1 MIVKKEFEL
10 LKGTK
15 NIISF
20 SSGIMKA
27 QSVEGDV
34 LNVVRTI
41 KLIENRINHFTLKR
55 VSEITENLKVAKNN
69 IHVVNMDYQLPVT
82 YNTTTKKIV
91 LNLQP
96 FDVDE
101 IAKVEPIN
109 VYASLAYGI
118 CLRNLTIGKYKI
130 KPVYFEAISNWL
142 NTVFVMVF
150 GKEYGLLGAYSNEV
164 EKLKFLIACYIL
176 DSFFGIKGDIAYKKA
191 GALSIVDYKSIK
203 NDLKKYDF
211 SKINDLIKSLSD
223 FRVMPGITKVNFLK
237 KILQLFQGINF
248 FPALEDPSR
257 FFSSIVVASISGS
270 NIVPTFISKKYN
282 VDAFN
287 KLLMIGKTIFK

>member
-1 MIVKKEFEL
+1 MIIKKEFEL

-20 SSGIMKA
+20 SSGVMKA
-27 QSVEGDV
+27 KSVEGDV
-34 LNVVRTI
+34 LNLVRTI

-82 YNTTTKKIV
+82 YNISTKKIV

-101 IAKVEPIN
+101 VAKLDPIN
-109 VYASLAYGI
+109 VYASIAYGI

-130 KPVYFEAISNWL
+130 KSDYFVQISNWL
-142 NTVFVMVF
+142 TTIFVMIF
-150 GKEYGLLGAYSNEV
+150 GKEYGLLGGYQNEV
-164 EKLKFLIACYIL
+164 PKLKFLIACYIL
-176 DSFFGIKGDIAYKKA
+176 DSFFGITGNTAYKKA
-191 GALSIVDYKSIK
+191 GALSAVKYDNIK
-203 NDLKKYDF
+203 KDLKKYNF
-211 SKINDLIKSLSD
+211 SKISDLIRSLSELK
-223 FRVMPGITKVNFLK
+223 VTPGLTKINFVK
-237 KILQLFQGINF
+237 KIYPLLSVNF
-248 FPALEDPSR
+248 FPALEDLSR
-257 FFSSIVVASISGS
+257 FFSVIVTASISGS

-282 VDAFN
+282 RDAFE
-287 KLLMIGKTIFK
+287 KLLVIGQTIFK